1 MNVREII
8 RYYPAS
14 GTEAIF
20 ISQNTEQ
27 PDITAAS
34 WHIWDISEKD
44 CSFEAEEA
52 NRFSVNQIGVLRLS
66 RDDYSDEIEDVQ
78 IVRVWDTGM
87 AVAFEPTTGI
97 KEYLG
102 NAKQSYSA
110 QDLEVMFMDSRQG
123 GQRTAKSLY
132 VWDISEQS
140 CSFET
145 DELKD
150 FKSGQTGTLKIK
162 QGFHT
167 DVIPNVKIERIRD
180 NGMIVSFEP
189 TNKITKYI
197 EHKKNII
204 SAGE

>member
-34 WHIWDISEKD
+34 WYIWDISEKD
-44 CSFEAEEA
+44 CCFEAEEA
-52 NRFSVNQIGVLRLS
+52 KRFTVNQIGILRLY
-66 RDDYSDEIEDVQ
+66 RDGYSDEIEDVQ

-102 NAKQSYSA
+102 DAKQSYS
-110 QDLEVMFMDSRQG
+110 
-123 GQRTAKSLY
+123 
-132 VWDISEQS
+132 
-140 CSFET
+140 
-145 DELKD
+145 
-150 FKSGQTGTLKIK
+150 
-162 QGFHT
+162 
-167 DVIPNVKIERIRD
+167 PER
-180 NGMIVSFEP
+180 P
-189 TNKITKYI
+189 
-197 EHKKNII
+197 
-204 SAGE
+204 

>member
-20 ISQNTEQ
+20 ISQNTNQ
-27 PDITAAS
+27 SDITAAS
-34 WHIWDISEKD
+34 WHIWDISDKG

-52 NRFSVNQIGVLRLS
+52 KSFTVNQIGVLRLIK
-66 RDDYSDEIEDVQ
+66 DNYSDEIENVR
-78 IVRVWDTGM
+78 IVRAWDTGM
-87 AVAFEPTTGI
+87 AVAFEPNTGI
-97 KEYLG
+97 RDYLG
-102 NAKQSYSA
+102 KAKQSYPA
-110 QDLEVMFMDSRQG
+110 EALEVMFIDSNQP

-145 DELKD
+145 DEVKD
-150 FKSGQTGTLKIK
+150 FKSGQTGELKIK
-162 QGFHT
+162 LGFHT
-167 DVIPNVKIERIRD
+167 DVIPNVKIERVRD

-189 TNKITKYI
+189 TNKIAEYI
-197 EHKKNII
+197 GHKTNMI
-204 SAGE
+204 STGE